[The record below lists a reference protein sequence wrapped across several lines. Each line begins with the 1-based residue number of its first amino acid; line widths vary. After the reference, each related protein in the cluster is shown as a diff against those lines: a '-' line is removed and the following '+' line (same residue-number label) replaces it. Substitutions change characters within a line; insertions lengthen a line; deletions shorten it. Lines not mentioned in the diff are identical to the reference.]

1 MDREELKQMID
12 DNRDIH
18 ISLLKDS
25 LQDLRIQN
33 KFFRKMIYLLSFVIV
48 VLIACMSALNV
59 YNQNKLEKMAN
70 DNADRFVRF
79 LYETEI
85 SSEVYIDTDNESYNQ
100 GNISLQK

>member
-1 MDREELKQMID
+1 MDGEELKQMID

-33 KFFRKMIYLLSFVIV
+33 KFFRKMIYLLSFIII
-48 VLIACMSALNV
+48 VLIACMSALNI

-70 DNADRFVRF
+70 DNSDRFVRF
-79 LYETEI
+79 LYEAEI